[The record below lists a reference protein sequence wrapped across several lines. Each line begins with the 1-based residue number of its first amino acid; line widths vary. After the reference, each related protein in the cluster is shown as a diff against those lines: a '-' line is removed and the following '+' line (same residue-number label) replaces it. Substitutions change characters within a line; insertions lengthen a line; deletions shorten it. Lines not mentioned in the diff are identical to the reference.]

1 MMLNFADKI
10 VVGLAGA
17 AIMADLKLGPTQFGL
32 LGSSFFV
39 LFSISAVLVG
49 FIVNRVQT
57 RWVILCLSLVWAAVQ
72 FPMIG
77 TVSFTTLMICRIIL
91 GAGEGPGFSVAVH
104 AIYKWFPDA
113 KRTLPTTILSQ
124 GAALGVIVAA
134 PALNWAIVTYSWHYA
149 FGALGITGVLWA
161 VLWLIVGKEGA
172 LEAQIAT
179 STSAEL
185 VRVPY
190 LRLLTSGTFIG
201 CCLSTFGPYWALS
214 LGLTWFTPFIVTGL
228 HFSQKDAGWVTILPW
243 VTGAAVVLLAGWF
256 SQFLVAR
263 GMPTRRARGILG
275 AAPLLIGGLI
285 LLLIQR
291 IDDPAILIGAL
302 TLGSGLSGAIYVVC
316 PAMIGEFTPEPQRG
330 AMLSI
335 YGAIYPIAG
344 LLAPL
349 AMGHVLQQA
358 AIPLDGY
365 LTGFA
370 INGAILITSGVLGL
384 ILLRPESERARLM
397 PAATF
402 ASTCKPTAPAQV

>member
-32 LGSSFFV
+32 LGSSFFF

-113 KRTLPTTILSQ
+113 KRTLPTAILSQ
-124 GAALGVIVAA
+124 GAALGVVVAV

-161 VLWLIVGKEGA
+161 VVWLIVGKEGA

-179 STSAEL
+179 STSAEF

-190 LRLLTSGTFIG
+190 LRTPNIRHLYRMLLINLRPLLGSLPRPDLVHAFHCNGASLLPEGRRLDHDT
-201 CCLSTFGPYWALS
+201 S
-214 LGLTWFTPFIVTGL
+214 LGDRCRSRATCRLV
-228 HFSQKDAGWVTILPW
+228 FSVPRISWRVHSQ
-243 VTGAAVVLLAGWF
+243 GARHTR
-256 SQFLVAR
+256 SR
-263 GMPTRRARGILG
+263 TSSRRRTNPTS
-275 AAPLLIGGLI
+275 
-285 LLLIQR
+285 
-291 IDDPAILIGAL
+291 DP
-302 TLGSGLSGAIYVVC
+302 
-316 PAMIGEFTPEPQRG
+316 
-330 AMLSI
+330 
-335 YGAIYPIAG
+335 
-344 LLAPL
+344 
-349 AMGHVLQQA
+349 
-358 AIPLDGY
+358 
-365 LTGFA
+365 
-370 INGAILITSGVLGL
+370 
-384 ILLRPESERARLM
+384 
-397 PAATF
+397 
-402 ASTCKPTAPAQV
+402 TC